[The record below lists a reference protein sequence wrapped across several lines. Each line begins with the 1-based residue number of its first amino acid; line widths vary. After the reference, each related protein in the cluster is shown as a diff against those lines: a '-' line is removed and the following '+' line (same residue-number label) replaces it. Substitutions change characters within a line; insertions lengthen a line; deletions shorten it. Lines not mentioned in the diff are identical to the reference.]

1 MRLWVDNEVVQ
12 RGRWVSI
19 IRCRC
24 GKKIPVDLSAYREQ
38 QLFTDIELPKCECG
52 HLILSYTH

>member
-24 GKKIPVDLSAYREQ
+24 GKKIPVDLSAYRELQ
-38 QLFTDIELPKCECG
+38 FFTAIELPNCECG
-52 HLILSYTH
+52 HLIFSYTH